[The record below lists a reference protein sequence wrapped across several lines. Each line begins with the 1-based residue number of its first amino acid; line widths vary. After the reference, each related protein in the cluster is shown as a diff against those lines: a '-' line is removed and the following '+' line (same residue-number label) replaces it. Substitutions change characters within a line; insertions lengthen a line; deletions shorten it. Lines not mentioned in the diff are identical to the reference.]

1 MKRFLLLVGARPNFM
16 KVAPLHRALTSR
28 GADLT
33 LVHSGQ
39 HFSPDM
45 SDIFFS
51 DLQIPEPH
59 FYLGVGPG
67 DRVTQTRKIVTILA
81 DHFRENS
88 YDRIVV
94 FGDITSTA
102 AGVMAGVQA
111 GIPIAHVEAGLRSFH
126 WPMAEELNRMIADHH
141 SDLLF
146 VTEPSGV
153 ENLRSEH
160 IPEERIHLTG
170 NVMIDTLRR
179 AEPLAE
185 KSSILTTLGLL
196 PKTFGVL
203 TLHRPENVDLR
214 HTLEPLL
221 HALGQAAERL
231 PLVVPLHPR
240 TKERLSTF
248 GLSIPRSIRV
258 IDPLGYIDMLAL
270 VKNSKAVLTDS
281 GGLQEETYALGIPC
295 ITLRGETERP
305 ITVDFGTNEIVGCDR
320 AKIFDAVERVCM
332 NHWKK
337 PILHPLWDG
346 HASERIADI
355 LMRYEQ

>member
-16 KVAPLHRALTSR
+16 KVAPLHRALTER

-39 HFSPDM
+39 HFSPGM
-45 SDIFFS
+45 SDVFFS
-51 DLQIPEPH
+51 DLHIPEPQFH
-59 FYLGVGPG
+59 LGVGSG
-67 DRVTQTRKIVTILA
+67 DRVTQTRKITTQLIDYVRTNP
-81 DHFRENS
+81 H
-88 YDRIVV
+88 DRMVV

-102 AGVMAGVQA
+102 AGVMAAVQA
-111 GIPIAHVEAGLRSFH
+111 GIPVAHVEAGLRSFH

-146 VTEPSGV
+146 ATEPAGV
-153 ENLRSEH
+153 ENLRRER
-160 IPEERIHLTG
+160 ILEERIHLTG

-185 KSSILTTLGLL
+185 QSKILTELGLA

-203 TLHRPENVDLR
+203 TLHRPENVDDR

-221 HALGQAAERL
+221 DALGLAAERL
-231 PLVVPLHPR
+231 PLVLPLHPR
-240 TKERLSTF
+240 TKARLAEF
-248 GLSIPRSIRV
+248 GLVLPPGIR
-258 IDPLGYIDMLAL
+258 ISDPLGYIDMLAL
-270 VKNSKAVLTDS
+270 VKGAKAVLTDS

-295 ITLRGETERP
+295 LTLRGETERP
-305 ITVDFGTNEIVGCDR
+305 ITVDFGTNEIVGRDR
-320 AKIFDAVERVCM
+320 AKILNAVERIIM
-332 NHWKK
+332 GRWKQS
-337 PILHPLWDG
+337 ILHPLWDG

-355 LMRYEQ
+355 LMRV